1 MPRKCLVD
9 LRICELRL
17 ELLMFVFNAESIGER
32 ILKIAQYLAKL
43 WARVEFTVFFDSRIR
58 CHLYFVAVTTV
69 SRTRSYDAR

>member
-43 WARVEFTVFFDSRIR
+43 WARVEFTVFLTHELD
-58 CHLYFVAVTTV
+58 VTCILLQL
-69 SRTRSYDAR
+69 RR